1 MKLDK
6 IDKRILEKVVELAEC
21 QAAVIAKDLAGLRT
35 KTVIR
40 GWINLPDPPGAG
52 NPDRD
57 KGRWKVFVTITPYGL
72 ELLRRDC
79 RSNEEVGSS

>member
-21 QAAVIAKDLAGLRT
+21 QAAVIAKDLAGLRSES
-35 KTVIR
+35 VIR
-40 GWINLPDPPGAG
+40 ARINSLDLLGAVIQ
-52 NPDRD
+52 DRT
-57 KGRWKVFVTITPYGL
+57 KERGKVFVTITPYGL